1 MQNFYNQKIK
11 KLINSKIPNP
21 ELDLRLIIK
30 RSQKANKDCLDNKNE
45 IENLNIK
52 KFNDFFKRRI
62 NGEPISKIF
71 KNREFWSLD
80 FFINN
85 NVLDPRPETEFI
97 LEGIIKHLPNKNNK
111 YKICDLGTGS
121 GCIIISFLKEYK
133 NSIGIGVDIS
143 KSAIRVA
150 NKNSLKHKTQERL
163 ELKTTSWKNMNQ
175 YFDIIVSNPPYIKN
189 AEYKKLPKEVKYYDP
204 RISLLGGEN
213 GLKKISE
220 LTDIAYRCMKK
231 DSIFLIEIGYGQM
244 DQVEKIFLK
253 NNLYLI
259 DVLKDLQ
266 GIDRVLIFKK
276 M

>member
-1 MQNFYNQKIK
+1 MQNFYNQKLK
-11 KLINSKIPNP
+11 KLINNKIPNP

-30 RSQKANKDCLDNKNE
+30 RSQKINKDYMENKNE

-52 KFNDFFKRRI
+52 KFNNFFKRRI

-97 LEGIIKHLPNKNNK
+97 LEGIIKHLPNQNK
-111 YKICDLGTGS
+111 KYTICDLGTGS
-121 GCIIISFLKEYK
+121 ACIIISFLKEYK

-143 KSAIRVA
+143 KSAIKVA
-150 NKNSLKHKTQERL
+150 NKNSLKHNTQKRL
-163 ELKTTSWKNMNQ
+163 ELKTTNWKNMNQ

-189 AEYKKLPKEVKYYDP
+189 TEYKKLQKEVKNYDP
-204 RISLLGGEN
+204 KISLLGGET

-231 DSIFLIEIGYGQM
+231 NSIFLMEIGHKQKC
-244 DQVEKIFLK
+244 QVEKMFLK

-259 DVLKDLQ
+259 DTLKDLQ

-276 M
+276 N